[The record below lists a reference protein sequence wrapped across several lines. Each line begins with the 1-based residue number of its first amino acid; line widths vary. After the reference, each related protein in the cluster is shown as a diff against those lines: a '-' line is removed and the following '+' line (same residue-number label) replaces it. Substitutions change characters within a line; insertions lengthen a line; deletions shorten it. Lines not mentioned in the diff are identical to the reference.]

1 MNPELFY
8 WIGGVLAVLA
18 VAVAFLGL
26 REKEFPASRGQMA
39 GTLTVFFLLVL
50 GATTYAVVN
59 ARDEQEHR
67 ESELAEESEALAQES
82 QVEELEAEQTGGEG
96 PDTAAPD
103 EGGAAGGGG
112 ETEVGMEEYAFVPAD
127 VSAGQG
133 DTVVAQNDGQTAHN
147 LTVLDGSEE
156 LGATEDVDPG
166 QSGELRIDFD
176 AGEYEMVCTIPGH
189 ADLGM
194 DGTFTVE

>member
-18 VAVAFLGL
+18 VVTSFFGL
-26 REKEFPASRGQMA
+26 REKDFPGTRGQML
-39 GTLTVFFLLVL
+39 GTLAVFFVLVL

-67 ESELAEESEALAQES
+67 DEELAAESEEATQES
-82 QVEELEAEQTGGEG
+82 QAEELQAEQTGGEG

-103 EGGAAGGGG
+103 EEPAGGQAAS
-112 ETEVGMEEYAFVPAD
+112 EVGMQEYEFIPAD
-127 VSAGQG
+127 VTAASG
-133 DTVVAQNDGQTAHN
+133 DTVTATNDGQTTHN
-147 LTVLDGSEE
+147 LTVMDGDEE
-156 LGATEDVDPG
+156 LGATDDVDPG
-166 QSGELRIDFD
+166 QSDELKVNFD
-176 AGEYEMVCTIPGH
+176 PGDYEMICTIPGH

-194 DGTFTVE
+194 EGTFTVD